1 MKLVPA
7 IILLMLASPVFAQ
20 NAADEVYDPAVMAD
34 ALRQMPR
41 QGKPSDVVVPGL
53 LEGLVNVGRLIEPFL
68 DRHAEKPEVE
78 RPTVLANRV

>member
-1 MKLVPA
+1 
-7 IILLMLASPVFAQ
+7 MLEDDGQ
-20 NAADEVYDPAVMAD
+20 YDPAVMAT

-68 DRHAEKPEVE
+68 DRHADKQDGV
-78 RPTVLANRV
+78 RPTVLAERY